1 MHNRAIVERRQ
12 SDARFLAT
20 VALIVAATF
29 MLTDVSRAALKIW
42 IGPAAGGDFHD
53 PANWHTT
60 PPPGAGDFPLIGV
73 VNGTIT
79 HSSSTAL
86 LLQTFFTEANAHTI
100 LDIGAGQ
107 SHSTSA
113 LFLIGSDNPNR
124 DVSVINGT
132 LNVGTTMLIA
142 SGVPAVNCDVVIS
155 GASTL
160 VNTSE
165 TGVANGGVFVGVG
178 GNNATLTIKEGAHL
192 VDDNPLAGLIAVG
205 LQKTSNGLLTI
216 TDPGSSLSTL
226 GSLQVGSNNDP
237 GNADMFNNQA
247 KVLNGGSL
255 TATRMQVGI
264 LESGKQNTITV
275 SGNNSVMTLTG
286 VGGTNPIGWRS
297 INNTLIVE
305 SSGLLDSEGNIIAGL
320 EATSTGNAVSITSGG
335 QVNATGLDMRRG
347 TATITEGSLTLEQ
360 YFSVGDNDFVGG
372 ALVANTGA
380 SSVVN
385 FNSGTVQT
393 VGADI
398 NNGSTFMVG
407 NGGGNAATY
416 RMAQDPNGQNGSHS
430 FANGLF
436 LSSNAVLEGSGDI
449 TGSVSAA
456 AGAQVNVGS
465 SPGLINVAGN
475 WDNTGMSLG
484 MEIGDLSASS
494 LPGVG
499 YDLLDIV
506 GAFTHGGSV
515 VIDVS
520 SFVPFVSEVKLV
532 GWTSDVGNSG
542 STAVSFTGGPA
553 LNYEF
558 RSDGLYVTGIPEP
571 TSLVI
576 VLTGLFVCL
585 VTRRTHR

>member
-1 MHNRAIVERRQ
+1 LVLTE
-12 SDARFLAT
+12 LAQ
-20 VALIVAATF
+20 AA
-29 MLTDVSRAALKIW
+29 VKVW
-42 IGPAAGGDFHD
+42 IGPGTGGDFHD
-53 PANWHTT
+53 PANWHTM
-60 PPPGAGDFPLIGV
+60 PPPGAGDFPIIGV

-100 LDIGAGQ
+100 FDIGAGQ

-124 DVSVINGT
+124 DVSVPNGT

-142 SGVPAVNCDVVIS
+142 SGVPAVDCDVVIS
-155 GASTL
+155 GANTL

-165 TGVANGGVFVGVG
+165 AGVGSGGVFVGVG
-178 GNNATLTIKEGAHL
+178 GNNATLTIKEGADV

-205 LQKTSNGLLTI
+205 LQRTSNGLLTV

-255 TATRMQVGI
+255 AAARLQVGI
-264 LESGKQNTITV
+264 LESGKQNTVTV
-275 SGNNSVMTLTG
+275 SGTNSVMTLTAI
-286 VGGTNPIGWRS
+286 GGTSPIGWRS
-297 INNTLIVE
+297 INNTLLVE
-305 SSGLLDSEGNIIAGL
+305 DNGLLDSAGSIVVGL

-335 QVNATGLDMRRG
+335 QINATGLDMRRG
-347 TATITEGSLTLEQ
+347 TATITEGSLTI
-360 YFSVGDNDFVGG
+360 DG

-385 FNSGTVQT
+385 FNSGTVQS
-393 VGADI
+393 VSANI
-398 NNGSTFMVG
+398 NNGSTFTIG
-407 NGGGNAATY
+407 DGGGNTATY
-416 RMAQDPNGQNGSHS
+416 RMAQDGNGDNGSHS

-436 LSSNAVLEGSGDI
+436 LNSNAVLEGSGDI

-475 WDNTGMSLG
+475 WDNTGLSLG

-499 YDLLDIV
+499 YDLLDID

-515 VIDVS
+515 AIDVS

-532 GWTSDVGNSG
+532 GWASEVGSSG

-571 TSLVI
+571 TSLVM
-576 VLTGLFVCL
+576 VLTGLCVCL
-585 VTRRTHR
+585 AAKRSNR